1 MTVPAICRGS
11 KIIHRLYGRG
21 VVKRL
26 HQAVGHLKVRFDGE
40 PVDRR
45 VVAGDCEREPSAMP
59 ENVVPMVPRY
69 VYPPER
75 AGQPVAVA

>member
-26 HQAVGHLKVRFDGE
+26 HQAVGQLKVRFDGE

-45 VVAGDCEREPSAMP
+45 VVAADCEREPAAMP
-59 ENVVPMVPRY
+59 ACVPLPRP
-69 VYPPER
+69 VLVWPPER